1 MKKILLLISLIT
13 VSCSSNPDYDSN
25 LDLAKKWVQAFETG
39 DIELWKEVVSED
51 IQDVAPMYGMGRVGY
66 DASFQVADFYVKNY
80 TDVKFNEPVWL

>member
-51 IQDVAPMYGMGRVGY
+51 VQDVATM
-66 DASFQVADFYVKNY
+66 
-80 TDVKFNEPVWL
+80 